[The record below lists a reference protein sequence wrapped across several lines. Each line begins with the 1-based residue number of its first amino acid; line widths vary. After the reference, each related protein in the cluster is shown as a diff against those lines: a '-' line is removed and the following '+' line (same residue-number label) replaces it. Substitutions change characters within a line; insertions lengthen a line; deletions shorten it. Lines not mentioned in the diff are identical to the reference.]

1 MHQTLDYN
9 QIYNFT
15 LEHDY
20 KLKIIIVLTEVWIS
34 KSKNVYVFLFFE
46 CFEHMDPFL
55 WNILKLQKKIEMIW
69 GTFTVKQT
77 KEVVDKALNYIYI
90 ILENHH

>member
-1 MHQTLDYN
+1 
-9 QIYNFT
+9 
-15 LEHDY
+15 
-20 KLKIIIVLTEVWIS
+20 
-34 KSKNVYVFLFFE
+34 
-46 CFEHMDPFL
+46 MDPFL

-69 GTFTVKQT
+69 GTFIVKQT